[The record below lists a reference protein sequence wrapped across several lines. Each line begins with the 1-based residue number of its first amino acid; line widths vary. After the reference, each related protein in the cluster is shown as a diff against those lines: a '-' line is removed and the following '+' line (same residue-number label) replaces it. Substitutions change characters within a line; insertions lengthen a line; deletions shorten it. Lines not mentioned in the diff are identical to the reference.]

1 MMRAHSRNLLKQ
13 YAEVTYGQ
21 CETLRRLVTALLIFL
36 VWPGLDLDHL
46 PAVLHQRL
54 HDHLRADEGGA
65 GRRQRGLR
73 APAGP
78 RHHHRGHQPADP
90 HAAPA
95 TGQQPGNYCCQR
107 TFTKCARRRPLQAKY
122 FLNLGNMFQY
132 PPQYP
137 AQYPGQG
144 YQPAPQQP
152 PPGYSQQAPYNPG
165 Y

>member
-1 MMRAHSRNLLKQ
+1 MKDVRGGSSAG
-13 YAEVTYGQ
+13 YV
-21 CETLRRLVTALLIFL
+21 
-36 VWPGLDLDHL
+36 
-46 PAVLHQRL
+46 HQQ
-54 HDHLRADEGGA
+54 G
-65 GRRQRGLR
+65 
-73 APAGP
+73 
-78 RHHHRGHQPADP
+78 
-90 HAAPA
+90 PA
-95 TGQQPGNYCCQR
+95 TTTVVINQQIPMQPQPQVSTRLTSNYSCQR

-122 FLNLGNMFQY
+122 FLNLGNIFQY